1 MHRVAFVQV
10 VPWHSLVLDELDLRL
25 LFLLL
30 AVLDTFF
37 KKNIS
42 NVSSDQRVGLHWCDQ
57 HVDVEIARL
66 DQMSRRLRLEH
77 AADEQIALF
86 RDVVIDNLARRQI
99 TSPIKA

>member
-57 HVDVEIARL
+57 HVDVGIGRL
-66 DQMSRRLRLEH
+66 DQMRHQLRLEH
-77 AADEQIALF
+77 AADERIALF
-86 RDVVIDNLARRQI
+86 RGVAIDNLTHRQV